1 MLLLHAAAVLFELVD
16 DIFKSNIFIVDELF
30 RPVHNA
36 HIHAQAFANRKR
48 VRAPGNA
55 DKQSVG
61 RAESRN
67 IELAAAVFDA
77 RSLEGISLE
86 LGIVRCRGYFRALEM
101 QVFEHRH
108 CKSRALDGV
117 CARSELVY
125 EHKTAVARLT
135 HDIYNIRHMR
145 RESRERLLYRLFVA
159 DVREDFAEHGKS
171 ASVARRNHKSAH
183 RHERE
188 KTDSL
193 YRDGLAARVRTGYN
207 ERVKVRAEPYI
218 NGDYFVFVNERMA
231 GGAQLYLAVGV
242 E

>member
-1 MLLLHAAAVLFELVD
+1 
-16 DIFKSNIFIVDELF
+16 
-30 RPVHNA
+30 
-36 HIHAQAFANRKR
+36 
-48 VRAPGNA
+48 
-55 DKQSVG
+55 
-61 RAESRN
+61 
-67 IELAAAVFDA
+67 
-77 RSLEGISLE
+77 
-86 LGIVRCRGYFRALEM
+86 M

-125 EHKTAVARLT
+125 EHKTAIARLT
-135 HDIYNIRHMR
+135 HDIYNICHMR

-193 YRDGLAARVRTGYN
+193 YRDGLAARVGTRYN
-207 ERVKVRAEPYI
+207 ERIEVRAEPYI

-231 GGAQLYLAVGV
+231 GGAQLNLAVGV

>member
-1 MLLLHAAAVLFELVD
+1 M
-16 DIFKSNIFIVDELF
+16 
-30 RPVHNA
+30 
-36 HIHAQAFANRKR
+36 QARSS
-48 VRAPGNA
+48 VRDA

-67 IELAAAVFDA
+67 VELTAAVFDA

-108 CKSRALDGV
+108 CKSRALDRV

-135 HDIYNIRHMR
+135 HDIYNICHMR
-145 RESRERLLYRLFVA
+145 RESRERLLYRLLVA

-171 ASVARRNHKSAH
+171 ASVACGNHEPAH

-188 KTDSL
+188 KTDGL
-193 YRDGLAARVRTGYN
+193 YRDGLATRVRAGYN
-207 ERVKVRAEPYI
+207 ERVKIRAEPYI
-218 NGDYFVFVNERMA
+218 NGDNFIFVNERMA
-231 GGAQLYLAVGV
+231 GGTQLYLAIGV

>member
-1 MLLLHAAAVLFELVD
+1 MLLLHAAAVLFELINNILKAD
-16 DIFKSNIFIVDELF
+16 IFIVDELF

-36 HIHAQAFANRKR
+36 HVHAQALAYCKR
-48 VRAPGNA
+48 VRASGNA

-61 RAESRN
+61 RAEGRN
-67 IELAAAVFDA
+67 VELAAAVFDA

-86 LGIVRCRGYFRALEM
+86 LGIVCCRGDLRTLEM

-108 CKSRALDGV
+108 CKSRALDGI

-125 EHKTAVARLT
+125 EHKAAVARLT
-135 HDIYNIRHMR
+135 HDIYNICHMR
-145 RESRERLLYRLFVA
+145 REGRERLLYRLLVA
-159 DVREDFAEHGKS
+159 DVREDFAEYGKS
-171 ASVARRNHKSAH
+171 ASVACGNHKSAH

-193 YRDGLAARVRTGYN
+193 YRDGLSARVRAGYN
-207 ERVKVRAEPYI
+207 KRVKVRTESYI
-218 NGDYFVFVNERMA
+218 NRDYFVFVNERMS

>member
-1 MLLLHAAAVLFELVD
+1 
-16 DIFKSNIFIVDELF
+16 
-30 RPVHNA
+30 
-36 HIHAQAFANRKR
+36 
-48 VRAPGNA
+48 
-55 DKQSVG
+55 
-61 RAESRN
+61 
-67 IELAAAVFDA
+67 
-77 RSLEGISLE
+77 
-86 LGIVRCRGYFRALEM
+86 M

-108 CKSRALDGV
+108 CKSRALDRV

-125 EHKTAVARLT
+125 EHKAAVARLT

-159 DVREDFAEHGKS
+159 DVREDFAEYGKS